1 MPTKIRISKDMI
13 LDAAFEIVRQDGM
26 EKLSNRELAKK
37 LKCSIRPIYYQ
48 FENVEEMQKEL
59 YIKIEQYLDADD
71 YIEED
76 MYEFLLDNMV
86 EGIPQYKQ
94 IGINY
99 IRFAK
104 REKQLFQTLFMNSTG
119 LTPDAF
125 VSKDGEDYK
134 EIEKLIKISTN
145 LKEEEIKDFHTKMW
159 IFCHG
164 IATLVASGTVK
175 LTDSQI
181 QNLLSYEFQA
191 LMLLEENPNNKWVIN
206 KKEENK

>member
-13 LDAAFEIVRQDGM
+13 LDTAFEIVRQEGM
-26 EKLSNRELAKK
+26 EKLSNRELASK

-59 YIKIEQYLDADD
+59 YMKIEQYF
-71 YIEED
+71 YK
-76 MYEFLLDNMV
+76 FLLDNMI

-94 IGINY
+94 AGINY
-99 IRFAK
+99 IKFAK
-104 REKQLFQTLFMNSTG
+104 KEKKLFQTLFMTDTG

-125 VSKDGEDYK
+125 VAKDGEEYK
-134 EIEKLIKISTN
+134 EIEKLIKISAN
-145 LKEEEIKDFHTKMW
+145 LKEEDIKDFHTKMW

-164 IATLVASGTVK
+164 IATLVANDTIK

-181 QNLLSYEFQA
+181 QDLLSYEFQA
-191 LMLLEENPNNKWVIN
+191 LMLLEENPNNKWVLN
-206 KKEENK
+206 KKGENKK

>member
-1 MPTKIRISKDMI
+1 MPTKIKISKDMI

-26 EKLSNRELAKK
+26 EKLSNRELANK

-59 YIKIEQYLDADD
+59 YKKIEQYF
-71 YIEED
+71 YK
-76 MYEFLLDNMV
+76 FLLDNMI

-94 IGINY
+94 VGMNY
-99 IRFAK
+99 IKFAQK
-104 REKQLFQTLFMNSTG
+104 EKKLFQTLFMTDTS

-125 VSKDGEDYK
+125 VAKDGDDYK

>member
-13 LDAAFEIVRQDGM
+13 LDAAFEIARQEGM

-59 YIKIEQYLDADD
+59 YIKIEKYF
-71 YIEED
+71 YK
-76 MYEFLLDNMV
+76 FLLDHMV
-86 EGIPQYKQ
+86 EGIPKYKQ

-104 REKQLFQTLFMNSTG
+104 KEQKLFQILFMSETT
-119 LTPDAF
+119 LTPNAF
-125 VSKDGEDYK
+125 VSKTGEDYE
-134 EIEKLIKISTN
+134 EIEKLVRISTN
-145 LKEEEIKDFHTKMW
+145 LNNEEIKAFHTKMW

-164 IATLVASGTVK
+164 IASLVANNTIN
-175 LTDSQI
+175 LNDEQI
-181 QNLLSYEFQA
+181 EELLSYEFQA
-191 LMLLEENPNNKWVIN
+191 LMLLEENPDNKWVLP
-206 KKEENK
+206 KKGGRK

>member
-1 MPTKIRISKDMI
+1 MPTKIKISKDMI
-13 LDAAFEIVRQDGM
+13 LDAAFEIVRQYGM
-26 EKLSNRELAKK
+26 EKLSNRELANK

-59 YIKIEQYLDADD
+59 YIKIEQYF
-71 YIEED
+71 YK
-76 MYEFLLDNMV
+76 FLLDNMI

-94 IGINY
+94 VGINY
-99 IRFAK
+99 IKFAK
-104 REKQLFQTLFMNSTG
+104 KETKLFQTLFMNNTG

-125 VSKDGEDYK
+125 VSKDGDDYK

-145 LKEEEIKDFHTKMW
+145 LKEEDIKDFHTKMW

-175 LTDSQI
+175 LSDSQI
-181 QNLLSYEFQA
+181 QRLLSYEFQA
-191 LMLLEENPNNKWVIN
+191 LMLLQENPNNK
-206 KKEENK
+206 